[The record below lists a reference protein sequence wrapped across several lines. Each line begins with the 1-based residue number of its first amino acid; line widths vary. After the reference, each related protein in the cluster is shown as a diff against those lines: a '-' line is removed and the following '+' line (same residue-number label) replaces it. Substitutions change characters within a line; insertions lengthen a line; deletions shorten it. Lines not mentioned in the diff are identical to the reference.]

1 MRKEDEARKTPI
13 ETVVGLVNRI
23 LPPGPS
29 PLLVVSGGEPMLQQE
44 QLCEVID
51 QLSPSVRVEIET
63 AGTLVPTAEFTEHIS
78 AFNVSPK
85 LAHSGNDKL
94 KRYRPEA
101 LDALAATGKVQV
113 WKFVAQGPSDLHEVD
128 ELVKLHNL
136 SPVYIMPEGV
146 TREELEEHSKSL
158 IDAVIARG
166 WHMTPRLHIQLW
178 GNERGH

>member
-1 MRKEDEARKTPI
+1 
-13 ETVVGLVNRI
+13 
-23 LPPGPS
+23 
-29 PLLVVSGGEPMLQQE
+29 MLQQE
-44 QLCEVID
+44 QLCAVID
-51 QLSPSVRVEIET
+51 ELAPSVRIEIET
-63 AGTLVPTAEFTEHIS
+63 AGTLVPTAEFTKRVD

-101 LDALAATGKVQV
+101 LDALKATGKVQA
-113 WKFVAQGPSDLHEVD
+113 WKFVAQSPSDLQEVD
-128 ELVKLHNL
+128 ELVKLHGL
-136 SPVYIMPEGV
+136 WPVYIMPEGV
-146 TREELEEHSKSL
+146 TREDLEAHSKDL